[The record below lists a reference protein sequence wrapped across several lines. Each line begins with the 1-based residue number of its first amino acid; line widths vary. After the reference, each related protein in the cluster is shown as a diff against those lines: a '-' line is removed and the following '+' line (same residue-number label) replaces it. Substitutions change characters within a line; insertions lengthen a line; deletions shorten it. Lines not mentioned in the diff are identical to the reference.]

1 VKLTIKRKIVAA
13 AGLALMVQTAS
24 AQTFQLTSD
33 GYFNAGGTDVMA
45 FSDFYP
51 EGHQGG
57 VCVIMNGRR
66 VATNGDLRLEATPG
80 QWQPVPKQLNRTVI
94 PPTESDRAGRI
105 VTTLCY
111 PDSSRHLTG
120 FNPMVYPD
128 WHVNYTVTVQPKDR
142 GIFVTVDLDT
152 PVPDFL
158 LGKVGFNLEFYPGD
172 LFGKPWMME
181 GARNADGTSITQT
194 GIYPQQP
201 NSPLLSLPTNRGHDG
216 NYFAGRGQK
225 ADLAQLDGLNVPS
238 AANHPYSPL
247 RADDIIAAPY
257 AVGRKFTSRPDDYLS
272 RLTVESYTGDLKLY
286 DGRMN
291 HNNGWFVLR
300 SEIAKGATKNAVCW
314 FITPAVHQSWY
325 APTVIQTSQ
334 VGYLPHQP
342 KRIVIEDDRRDSVR
356 SQAPLQRDNGVELL
370 RIEAD
375 GAHLVRFVKPAV
387 WGNFLR
393 YRYSTADF
401 SDVTEPGLYQVRYGQ
416 VKSTVFRIA
425 DDVYERGVWQPVI
438 EYFLPVQMCHMR
450 VSEKYRIWHDAC
462 HMDDALMARVGNHI
476 DGYDQRPG
484 LSRYKEGDR
493 VPGVNVGGWHDAGD
507 FDLRVESQAGEAY
520 ILALAYE
527 QFRPDIDVT
536 SIDQQRHLVE
546 IHQPDGKNDILQ
558 QVENGALTVVRS
570 YQALGRLYRGI
581 ICSTLRQY
589 AMLGDAAAMTD
600 GQHNGDDRW
609 IFTEDNPVR
618 ALSTAAQLAGAARVL
633 RGFNDA
639 LSQECL
645 DIATTLYLQSSTDG
659 RMAGAK
665 LQTAVE
671 LYLATG
677 QQPYLDFILGQQELI
692 TRSIARNGWF
702 TARIAKQLETKN
714 DKQAKTFVKAFRAAL
729 AGYKAQLDRQTA
741 ETPYGVPYR
750 PSIWGAGWDIQRF
763 GFEYYFLTDAYP
775 DIFPKA
781 TVYNALNFILGCH
794 PGSNS
799 ASFASGVGARSA
811 TVAYGL
817 NRADWSYIPGGVVS
831 GTALIRP
838 DFPEL
843 LEFPFLWQQT
853 EYVLG
858 GGSSHYM
865 FLVLAANKNKSLV
878 LAANKNKSGQ

>member
-1 VKLTIKRKIVAA
+1 MMVLLPLMAA
-13 AGLALMVQTAS
+13 QTVT
-24 AQTFQLTSD
+24 AQTFRLNAD

-66 VATNGDLRLEATPG
+66 IATNGDIRLEATPG
-80 QWQPVPKQLNRTVI
+80 QWQPVPKQLSRKVDGN
-94 PPTESDRAGRI
+94 RI

-111 PDSSRHLTG
+111 PDSSRHMTG
-120 FNPMVYPD
+120 FNPMVYPN
-128 WHVNYTVTVQPKDR
+128 WQVNYTVTVEPKDR
-142 GIFVTVDLDT
+142 GILVTVDLDK
-152 PVPDFL
+152 PVPDYL
-158 LGKVGFNLEFYPGD
+158 LGKVGFNFEFFPGYH
-172 LFGKPWMME
+172 FGKPWIM
-181 GARNADGTSITQT
+181 DDQT

-201 NSPLLSLPTNRGHDG
+201 NAPLLQLPSNREHQGDYYSG
-216 NYFAGRGQK
+216 QSAPARGGFPSVPKQK
-225 ADLAQLDGLNVPS
+225 ANLAQLDGKG
-238 AANHPYSPL
+238 YSPL

-257 AVGRKFTSRPDDYLS
+257 AVGRKFTSCPDDIQS
-272 RLTVESYTGDLKLY
+272 RLTVESFTGDLKLY

-300 SEIAKGATKNAVCW
+300 SEIAKGATKGAVSW
-314 FITPAVHQSWY
+314 FIMPAVHQTWV
-325 APTVIQTSQ
+325 APTIIQTSQ
-334 VGYLPHQP
+334 VGYLPNQP
-342 KRIVIEDDRRDSVR
+342 KRIVIETDRRNSTTEMVN
-356 SQAPLQRDNGVELL
+356 LF

-375 GAHLVRFVKPAV
+375 GEHLVRNVKPTT
-387 WGNFLR
+387 WGDFLR
-393 YRYSTADF
+393 YRYYTVDF
-401 SDVTEPGLYQVRYGQ
+401 SDIVEPGLYQVRCGLA
-416 VKSTVFRIA
+416 KSSVFRIA
-425 DDVYERGVWQPVI
+425 DNVYDRGVWQPVI

-462 HMDDALMARVGNHI
+462 HMDDALMAHVGNHI
-476 DGYDQRPG
+476 DGYDQQPG
-484 LSRYKEGDR
+484 LSKYAEGER

-507 FDLRVESQAGEAY
+507 FDLRIESQTGEAY

-527 QFRPDIDVT
+527 QFHPDIDVT
-536 SIDQQRHLVE
+536 AIDQERHRVE
-546 IHQPDGKNDILQ
+546 IHESDGKNDILQ
-558 QVENGALTVVRS
+558 QVENGALTVVRT

-600 GQHNGDDRW
+600 GIAGNDDDRW
-609 IFTEDNPVR
+609 IFTENNPMR

-633 RGFNDA
+633 RGFNDE
-639 LSQECL
+639 LSRECL
-645 DIATTLYLQSSTDG
+645 QIAVDVYQQTEVSGFMVSG
-659 RMAGAK
+659 K
-665 LQTAVE
+665 LQAAVE
-671 LYLATG
+671 LYLTTG
-677 QQPYLDFILGQQELI
+677 EQQYLDFVLGQQETI
-692 TRSIARNGWF
+692 VRGIGRTGWF
-702 TARIAKQLETKN
+702 MARIAKQLEAKK
-714 DKQAKTFVKAFRAAL
+714 DKRSKAFVTAFRNAL
-729 AGYKAQLDRQTA
+729 AGYRQTLEAQAA

-763 GFEYYFLTDAYP
+763 GFEYYFLADAYP
-775 DIFPKA
+775 DIFPKDI
-781 TVYNALNFILGCH
+781 VYSALDFVLGCH
-794 PGSNS
+794 PGSNT
-799 ASFASGVGARSA
+799 ASFASGVGAKSA

-865 FLVLAANKNKSLV
+865 FLVLATQKFSN
-878 LAANKNKSGQ
+878 

>member
-1 VKLTIKRKIVAA
+1 MRKSNLLMALAMTSLTI
-13 AGLALMVQTAS
+13 S
-24 AQTFQLTSD
+24 AQTFKLNSD

-57 VCVIMNGRR
+57 VCVIMNGHRI
-66 VATNGDLRLEATPG
+66 ATNGDIRLEATPG
-80 QWQPVPKQLNRTVI
+80 QWQPVPKQLSRRV
-94 PPTESDRAGRI
+94 EGGKI

-111 PDSSRHLTG
+111 PDSSRHMTG
-120 FNPMVYPD
+120 FNPMVYPE
-128 WHVNYTVTVQPKDR
+128 WNVNYTVSVEPQGKS
-142 GIFVTVDLDT
+142 ILVTVDLDK
-152 PVPDFL
+152 PVPELL
-158 LGKVGFNLEFYPGD
+158 LGKAGFNLEFFPGE
-172 LFGKPWMME
+172 LFGKPWLMD
-181 GARNADGTSITQT
+181 NQS

-201 NSPLLSLPTNRGHDG
+201 NTPLLQVATNRGHDG

-225 ADLAQLDGLNVPS
+225 ANLAQLDGTG
-238 AANHPYSPL
+238 YSPL

-257 AVGRKFTSRPDDYLS
+257 AIGRTFTSRPDDS
-272 RLTVESYTGDLKLY
+272 SQRLTVESLTGDLKLY

-300 SEIAKGATKNAVCW
+300 SEIARGATKGAVRW
-314 FITPAVHQSWY
+314 LITPAVDETWRY
-325 APTVIQTSQ
+325 PAVIQTSQ
-334 VGYLPHQP
+334 VGYLTQQP
-342 KRIVIEDDRRDSVR
+342 KRIVIETDNRETTVNDVQLVR
-356 SQAPLQRDNGVELL
+356 ID
-370 RIEAD
+370 AD
-375 GAHLVRFVKPAV
+375 GEKVVRTSTPKV
-387 WGNFLR
+387 WGKFLR
-393 YRYSTADF
+393 YRYLISDF
-401 SDVTEPGLYQVRYGQ
+401 SDVTEPGLYQVRYG
-416 VKSTVFRIA
+416 SSRSSVFRIA
-425 DDVYERGVWQPVI
+425 DNVYERGVWQPVI

-450 VSEKYRIWHDAC
+450 VAEKYRIWHDAC

-484 LSRYKEGDR
+484 LSKYKEGEK
-493 VPGVNVGGWHDAGD
+493 VPGVNIGGWHDAGD

-527 QFRPDIDVT
+527 QFHPEIDVT
-536 SIDQQRHLVE
+536 AIDQNRHRVE
-546 IHQPDGKNDILQ
+546 IHEPDGKNDILQ

-600 GQHNGDDRW
+600 GVIGNDDDRW
-609 IFTEDNPVR
+609 IFTEDNSFR
-618 ALSTAAQLAGAARVL
+618 AISTSAQLAGTARAL
-633 RGFNDA
+633 RGFNDKLA
-639 LSQECL
+639 QECL
-645 DIATTLYLQSSTDG
+645 DIAADLYHQTNLAPFMTG
-659 RMAGAK
+659 IK
-665 LQTAVE
+665 LQAAVE
-671 LYLATG
+671 LYLTTG
-677 QQPYLDFILGQQELI
+677 EAEYLDFILAQQDLI
-692 TRSIARNGWF
+692 VKSIARTGWF
-702 TARIAKQLETKN
+702 TARIAKQLEAKK
-714 DKQAKTFVKAFRAAL
+714 DKRSRQFVKAFRTAL
-729 AGYKAQLDRQTA
+729 ADYKASLDQQA
-741 ETPYGVPYR
+741 SETPYGVPYR

-763 GFEYYFLTDAYP
+763 GFEYYFLTAAYP
-775 DIFPKA
+775 DIFPKE
-781 TVYNALNFILGCH
+781 TVYNALNFVLGCH
-794 PGSNS
+794 PGSNT

-865 FLVLAANKNKSLV
+865 FLVLAAQK
-878 LAANKNKSGQ
+878 